1 MTWQCSVLKTIRNRL
16 KDAFFQITLKC
27 LLGFNSIIW
36 VQFLK
41 NISKIFELKHGKSVK
56 VKVKVLL
63 KEKLLK
69 FFKEFLKIETS
80 NLFLKD

>member
-36 VQFLK
+36 VKFLK